1 MLLLKFLL
9 EHLKVQVSDLSEE
22 FLTLDVEILAD
33 LWHTGSGNGIVVL
46 ESADSNEN
54 LSLFFNDLFGELG
67 ISRDGVLGLES
78 QR

>member
-9 EHLKVQVSDLSEE
+9 EHLKVEVFDLSEE

-33 LWHTGSGNGIVVL
+33 LWHAGSGNGIVML
-46 ESADSNEN
+46 ESADGNEN

-78 QR
+78 Q